1 MAEKKFTDEY
11 AELNEEDSFDLE
23 NNNKD
28 NYKTNEFSNTDK
40 EDFVDLSAPSGGEA
54 KPQSNEAQKQ
64 PYSRLG
70 GPLFISISKYKQMGL
85 MIGEMKKKIKKLKEE
100 LTEIK
105 DLRNKNK
112 KIFSDVLDDLEV
124 VEENMREINDILK
137 VKS

>member
-1 MAEKKFTDEY
+1 MAEKEFTDEY

-23 NNNKD
+23 NNNN

-40 EDFVDLSAPSGGEA
+40 EDFVDLSAPSGEDA
-54 KPQSNEAQKQ
+54 KPQSNKAQKQ

>member
-23 NNNKD
+23 NND

-40 EDFVDLSAPSGGEA
+40 DDFVDLSAPSKEEA
-54 KPQSNEAQKQ
+54 QPHSPEAQKQ

-85 MIGEMKKKIKKLKEE
+85 MIGEMKKKIRKLKEE
-100 LTEIK
+100 LNEIK

-112 KIFSDVLDDLEV
+112 KIFSNVLDDLEV

>member
-1 MAEKKFTDEY
+1 MAEKEFTDEY

-23 NNNKD
+23 NND

-40 EDFVDLSAPSGGEA
+40 DDFVDLSAPSKEEA
-54 KPQSNEAQKQ
+54 QPHSPEAQKQ

-85 MIGEMKKKIKKLKEE
+85 MIGEMKKKIRKLKEE
-100 LTEIK
+100 LNEIK

-112 KIFSDVLDDLEV
+112 KIFSNVLDDLEV